1 MNEHITIYEQATDT
15 ALEAALSAVE
25 SAKKQRDS
33 LDDSARALLDI
44 FVMLEQTIDEGHSY
58 EYHSKMLEH
67 LKRVATEFCEC
78 VLEATK

>member
-1 MNEHITIYEQATDT
+1 MNEHISIYEHATDT

-44 FVMLEQTIDEGHSY
+44 FVMLEQTIDQDHPY
-58 EYHSKMLEH
+58 EYHSKVLEH
-67 LKRVATEFCEC
+67 LKRVATEFSEH
-78 VLEATK
+78 VLGK

>member
-1 MNEHITIYEQATDT
+1 
-15 ALEAALSAVE
+15 
-25 SAKKQRDS
+25 
-33 LDDSARALLDI
+33 
-44 FVMLEQTIDEGHSY
+44 MLEQTIDEGHSY